1 MKLQATPILK
11 NKNKAEGLI
20 LTNFQINYKAIVIK
34 TALA

>member
-11 NKNKAEGLI
+11 KKNKDEGVI
-20 LTNFQINYKAIVIK
+20 LPNFKINYKGRVIK